1 MKISHEIPKQLF
13 PVHDLINDYP
23 YVLAHLLSDQYHY
36 DKEYAEFYKN
46 KLQGC
51 EFSILDNSCLDY
63 YSNILLA
70 DGSKEKLG
78 VIVKKKLAVNVLSY
92 NKENRHIESK
102 PVLNWFDNGMG
113 KTDWYKI
120 IYKHSKVNRK
130 DRVGIRCTGNH
141 KIFTK
146 DRGYIQ
152 ARELKVGDRICSNE
166 LLFNRFQKQLILG
179 AVLGDSNI
187 KKCSGSSTA
196 RSVIRIGHS
205 DKQKEYVEFK
215 HGILLPFARSIYI
228 QSNNHPKGFNKR
240 KNAKLFIFETHAL
253 MQLNEINNSLYP
265 NKNKIKTYSPI
276 IDQLDWFGFCIWYLD
291 DGSTNITN
299 TSPVINISLA
309 KITEEDRIRIP
320 IALESRFGL
329 KSQIKNYRNNV
340 LLIFN
345 KESTDKI
352 FQNIEHYIP
361 KCMDYKI
368 HPKCYKKKNKVE
380 ISNACSD
387 IFEVQ
392 IETIIN
398 KGFIRKK
405 KYDITVE
412 SNHNYFADNI
422 LVSNCYELGQSID
435 TEILYQLGEE
445 YKPSHIV
452 IPDMYGQF
460 KPTLELV
467 SEYSDKFGS
476 KSTPKFFAV
485 VQGQNLEEYV
495 NCFEAYLKDSFI
507 DLIGITFRSLKDG
520 TTRESFLKHIFHF
533 YNIYPK
539 KIHLLGCSYPNEFL
553 NMETKL
559 LKNVYSVD
567 TSSPIIHGWN
577 GNAFTPQGCIYDK
590 PKEKLADNLNIYL
603 DEKQVQLIYK
613 NINHFRNY
621 FK

>member
-46 KLQGC
+46 KLQTC
-51 EFSILDNSCLDY
+51 EFSILDNS
-63 YSNILLA
+63 A
-70 DGSKEKLG
+70 
-78 VIVKKKLAVNVLSY
+78 
-92 NKENRHIESK
+92 
-102 PVLNWFDNGMG
+102 
-113 KTDWYKI
+113 
-120 IYKHSKVNRK
+120 
-130 DRVGIRCTGNH
+130 
-141 KIFTK
+141 
-146 DRGYIQ
+146 
-152 ARELKVGDRICSNE
+152 
-166 LLFNRFQKQLILG
+166 
-179 AVLGDSNI
+179 
-187 KKCSGSSTA
+187 
-196 RSVIRIGHS
+196 
-205 DKQKEYVEFK
+205 
-215 HGILLPFARSIYI
+215 
-228 QSNNHPKGFNKR
+228 
-240 KNAKLFIFETHAL
+240 
-253 MQLNEINNSLYP
+253 
-265 NKNKIKTYSPI
+265 
-276 IDQLDWFGFCIWYLD
+276 
-291 DGSTNITN
+291 
-299 TSPVINISLA
+299 
-309 KITEEDRIRIP
+309 
-320 IALESRFGL
+320 
-329 KSQIKNYRNNV
+329 
-340 LLIFN
+340 
-345 KESTDKI
+345 
-352 FQNIEHYIP
+352 
-361 KCMDYKI
+361 
-368 HPKCYKKKNKVE
+368 
-380 ISNACSD
+380 
-387 IFEVQ
+387 
-392 IETIIN
+392 
-398 KGFIRKK
+398 
-405 KYDITVE
+405 
-412 SNHNYFADNI
+412 
-422 LVSNCYELGQSID
+422 YELGKSID
-435 TEILYQLGEE
+435 IEILYQLGEE
-445 YKPSHIV
+445 YKPTHIV
-452 IPDMYGQF
+452 IPDIYSQF
-460 KPTLELV
+460 EPTLELV